1 MKQNGKMT
9 EHPGSNQCLR
19 IMWRS
24 CNLCMCLFFSLASYV
39 QINDPDAGLWMAA
52 YTIPAGLCLLISLN
66 PHITEASLWRRLADL
81 HTLISAA
88 VASML
93 GWVLYQK
100 RIKDVFQQEEG
111 REFSGL
117 VLTMVWLLLCRHSG
131 RNPIG
136 ALRVCTATA
145 ITVFPF
151 VTWLYYY
158 INKDLSTST
167 LTSLR
172 GNACACPVFSVRG
185 SHAPVNKTLACRAL
199 QKSLLRYS
207 YRSLNS
213 TPPPPK
219 SGNKWKRKAGPVTW
233 KSLAVTF
240 AIGGALLAGM
250 KYFKN
255 EKEELIE
262 REKTRSLGKPALGGP
277 SRWSTTTVSP
287 RRAKTSWA
295 SGS

>member
-117 VLTMVWLLLCRHSG
+117 ALTMVWLLLCRHSG

-151 VTWLYYY
+151 VAWLYYY
-158 INKDLSTST
+158 INKDLRS
-167 LTSLR
+167 
-172 GNACACPVFSVRG
+172 AWPEHC
-185 SHAPVNKTLACRAL
+185 KTAL
-199 QKSLLRYS
+199 
-207 YRSLNS
+207 
-213 TPPPPK
+213 
-219 SGNKWKRKAGPVTW
+219 
-233 KSLAVTF
+233 
-240 AIGGALLAGM
+240 
-250 KYFKN
+250 
-255 EKEELIE
+255 
-262 REKTRSLGKPALGGP
+262 
-277 SRWSTTTVSP
+277 
-287 RRAKTSWA
+287 
-295 SGS
+295 